1 MGLFPAVT
9 TLPVVV
15 ENGHA
20 EAAQFSRWSIFVPIV
35 PTESGFNF
43 VGKAQPVMNDDEVLA
58 ATAATIARRV
68 SAFYESHPYPPP
80 VDDLQAYRQI
90 WDDQRRRAEF
100 HLFWPAEPYH
110 EDRSILVAGCGTT
123 QAAHCALRWP
133 RAQVIGIDLSAKSIA
148 FTQGLKRKYALTN
161 LEVRQLAVERAAE
174 LGQRFEHVV
183 CTGVLHH
190 LADPD
195 AGLRALHDVVEPNG
209 ALNLMVYAPYGR
221 AGVYMLQDYCRRLGL
236 GHTAPEIRDL
246 AASLKALPPDHPL
259 APLLRNSPD
268 FADKAG
274 LADALLHPQDR
285 SYSVPQLLDFLGRAG
300 LVFGRWVRQA
310 PYLPW
315 CGALAS
321 SPHQSR
327 LLALT
332 AEAQYAAIEL
342 FRGTM
347 VRHGVVAY
355 RTDRPAQDAPI
366 DFDGDSWLRYTPIR
380 LPDTLAVRDRL
391 PNGAAAVLI
400 NRNHTYTD
408 LYLPIDTRQE
418 RLLAAVDGE
427 RTIEEICRER
437 GDHGEARVFFQQL
450 WRWDQ
455 VVFNTSQ
462 G

>member
-1 MGLFPAVT
+1 
-9 TLPVVV
+9 
-15 ENGHA
+15 
-20 EAAQFSRWSIFVPIV
+20 
-35 PTESGFNF
+35 
-43 VGKAQPVMNDDEVLA
+43 MNDDELPA
-58 ATAATIARRV
+58 ASVPAITRQV
-68 SAFYESHPYPPP
+68 SAFYEAHPYPPP
-80 VDDLQAYRQI
+80 ADDLQAYRKL
-90 WDDQRRRAEF
+90 WDDKRRRADA
-100 HLFWPAEPYH
+100 HLFWPDEPYRD
-110 EDRSILVAGCGTT
+110 DRSILVAGCGTN
-123 QAAHCALRWP
+123 QAAHYAVRWP
-133 RAQVIGIDLSAKSIA
+133 RAQVVGIDLSAKSIA
-148 FTQGLKRKYALTN
+148 FTQGLKRRYALAN

-190 LADPD
+190 LPDPD
-195 AGLRALHDVVEPNG
+195 AGLRALHDVLEPNG
-209 ALNLMVYAPYGR
+209 ALNVMVYAPYGR

-236 GHTAPEIRDL
+236 GDTAAEIRDL

-285 SYSVPQLLDFLGRAG
+285 SYSVPQLMDFLSRAG
-300 LVFGRWVRQA
+300 LAFGRWVRQA

-327 LLALT
+327 LLGLT

-355 RTDRPAQDAPI
+355 RNDRPAQGARVA
-366 DFDGDSWLRYTPIR
+366 FDGESWLGYVPIR

-391 PNGAAAVLI
+391 PKGAAAVLI
-400 NRNHTYTD
+400 NRNHTFTD
-408 LYLPIDTRQE
+408 LYLPIDARQE
-418 RLLAAVDGE
+418 RLLAAADGE
-427 RTIEEICRER
+427 RTIEEICREQ
-437 GDHGEARVFFQQL
+437 GERSLARDFFQQL

-455 VVFNTSQ
+455 VVFNTS
-462 G
+462 GDKHGLAHHSVMVK

>member
-1 MGLFPAVT
+1 
-9 TLPVVV
+9 
-15 ENGHA
+15 
-20 EAAQFSRWSIFVPIV
+20 
-35 PTESGFNF
+35 
-43 VGKAQPVMNDDEVLA
+43 MNNDEVLP
-58 ATAATIARRV
+58 ATAAAIARRV
-68 SAFYESHPYPPP
+68 STFYECHPYPPP
-80 VDDLQAYRQI
+80 LDDLQAYRQA
-90 WDDQRRRAEF
+90 WDDRRRHAES
-100 HLFWPAEPYH
+100 HLFWPNEPYR

-123 QAAHCALRWP
+123 QAAHYALRWP
-133 RAQVIGIDLSAKSIA
+133 RAQVIGIDVSAKSIA
-148 FTQGLKRKYALTN
+148 FTEGLKHKHALAN
-161 LEVRQLAVERAAE
+161 LEVRRLAVEHAAE
-174 LGQRFEHVV
+174 LGRGFDHVV

-190 LADPD
+190 LPDPD
-195 AGLRALHDVVEPNG
+195 AGLRALRDVLEPTG
-209 ALNLMVYAPYGR
+209 ALNVMVYAPYGR

-268 FADKAG
+268 FADRAG

-285 SYSVPQLLDFLGRAG
+285 SYSVPQLLDFLCRAG
-300 LVFGRWVRQA
+300 LAFGRWVRQA

-321 SPHQSR
+321 TPHQSK
-327 LLALT
+327 LLGLT

-347 VRHGVVAY
+347 VRHSVVAY
-355 RTDRPAQDAPI
+355 RKDRPRQAASVN
-366 DFDGDSWLRYTPIR
+366 FDGESWLDYTPIR

-391 PNGAAAVLI
+391 PQGAAAVLI

-408 LYLPIDTRQE
+408 LYLPIDADQE

-427 RTIEEICRER
+427 RTIAEICRER
-437 GDHGEARVFFQQL
+437 GDRSLARAFFQQL

-455 VVFNTSQ
+455 VVFNTSRD
-462 G
+462 